1 MKIAEKSR
9 KSPLKGTLQ
18 HKLHVRTSSTLS
30 SVPKVNKNGVFLQ
43 KVSEK
48 KLENFATIP
57 FSWSHHL
64 VLICGACISTIRA
77 EFFWI
82 RNPKVKKSTYRMD
95 ICHIKASS
103 VPCICN
109 GRIDRFDIRLGLS
122 RTTYFYR
129 TTPHAGR
136 IHLILI
142 YEIWKFLT
150 FSYSFNG

>member
-1 MKIAEKSR
+1 MEITERSR
-9 KSPLKGTLQ
+9 TSPFKGTLQ
-18 HKLHVRTSSTLS
+18 HKLHVRTSSTFS

-43 KVSEK
+43 KVSKK

-82 RNPKVKKSTYRMD
+82 KNPKVKKLTYRMD
-95 ICHIKASS
+95 ICHIKASG
-103 VPCICN
+103 VPSICN
-109 GRIDRFDIRLGLS
+109 GRINRFDIRLGLS
-122 RTTYFYR
+122 RTAYFYR

-136 IHLILI
+136 IHLISI
-142 YEIWKFLT
+142 YEIWKLSKFP
-150 FSYSFNG
+150 YSFNG